1 MPVWWILTIV
11 EVALGRVCYKLKA
24 FYYKA
29 LILLCWINTQVQ
41 DKTFQAHSLSGIFGN
56 IVDQEEIAKAIC
68 KIIRRRATL
77 LDQLEDMEKENQST
91 GA

>member
-1 MPVWWILTIV
+1 MFVCWIEEETAKESMNRSHAHLKCNKNMLT
-11 EVALGRVCYKLKA
+11 GT
-24 FYYKA
+24 KA
-29 LILLCWINTQVQ
+29 LSIN
-41 DKTFQAHSLSGIFGN
+41 QAFGS

-91 GA
+91 KA